1 MTNWKTK
8 KGEILPGM
16 TAAIFLFCRNAIV
29 KLLIKVLDRCKLKNE
44 DKSSFYCKILPLIDL
59 YLYYQKLIKF
69 L

>member
-16 TAAIFLFCRNAIV
+16 TAANFLFCRNAIV

-44 DKSSFYCKILPLIDL
+44 DKSSFYCKILPLIEIYISL
-59 YLYYQKLIKF
+59 TKN
-69 L
+69 